1 MDAEQQELSFTD
13 GENAK
18 GSATLEDSWQL
29 LTKLNILLPHNP
41 AVMLL
46 EVYSTY
52 FKTYSQNPCR
62 LQVFDLH
69 ERSLEITTL
78 S

>member
-29 LTKLNILLPHNP
+29 LTN
-41 AVMLL
+41 
-46 EVYSTY
+46 
-52 FKTYSQNPCR
+52 
-62 LQVFDLH
+62 
-69 ERSLEITTL
+69 
-78 S
+78 